1 MRTRLMSTFFLVL
14 VLLNGAMGSVLAAV
28 LCPHTSGVLSC
39 CSVGQSSQ
47 HDHMSGMEMPDGMP
61 MDGMEHGTAT
71 PSPDTVSETEREAVS
86 AGNGLVPC
94 SHCITH
100 SRAVST
106 PLFLREADHRND
118 QVAVAAPISA
128 VQFLAPSITFFH
140 LVSARPHAPPGSQTR
155 RHILLNVFRI

>member
-1 MRTRLMSTFFLVL
+1 M
-14 VLLNGAMGSVLAAV
+14 A
-28 LCPHTSGVLSC
+28 
-39 CSVGQSSQ
+39 
-47 HDHMSGMEMPDGMP
+47 GMEMPNGMP

-86 AGNGLVPC
+86 AGEGLVPC

-118 QVAVAAPISA
+118 HVEVVAPVSALQV
-128 VQFLAPSITFFH
+128 LAPSTSFLQ
-140 LVSARPHAPPGSQTR
+140 LVSTRPHAPPGSQTR

>member
-1 MRTRLMSTFFLVL
+1 
-14 VLLNGAMGSVLAAV
+14 
-28 LCPHTSGVLSC
+28 
-39 CSVGQSSQ
+39 
-47 HDHMSGMEMPDGMP
+47 MEMPDGMP
-61 MDGMEHGTAT
+61 MDGMAHETAKSSPHSEHDAI
-71 PSPDTVSETEREAVS
+71 S
-86 AGNGLVPC
+86 AGEGLVPC

-128 VQFLAPSITFFH
+128 VQFLAPPVAFFQ